1 MPELSISS
9 EKVCFLIVKAREFDV
24 QDGSSDTDSG
34 SNVSD
39 DRMIDVLEEGGENAV
54 QQEIR
59 TFVAEMDEEEKAD
72 LIGLLRLGRG
82 DGTMEEWDDMRT
94 EGFDEHAG
102 NVAAY
107 LLGEPM
113 LGDYLEEALSQF
125 GFSCAEFEIGRLS
138 HVRHYRPAR
147 APHAHAQ
154 ERAGRSRSGRA

>member
-34 SNVSD
+34 SNASD

-59 TFVAEMDEEEKAD
+59 TFIAEMDEEEKAD

-82 DGTMEEWDDMRT
+82 DGTMEEWDDMRA
-94 EGFDEHAG
+94 EGFGEHAG

-113 LGDYLEEALSQF
+113 LGDYLEEGLSQF
-125 GFSCAEFEIGRLS
+125 GFSCAEFEIGRL
-138 HVRHYRPAR
+138 
-147 APHAHAQ
+147 
-154 ERAGRSRSGRA
+154 

>member
-24 QDGSSDTDSG
+24 QEGSTDPDSG
-34 SNVSD
+34 SNASD
-39 DRMIDVLEEGGENAV
+39 DRVIDVLEEGGENAV

-82 DGTMEEWDDMRT
+82 DGTMEEWDEMRA
-94 EGFDEHAG
+94 EGFGEHAG

-107 LLGEPM
+107 LMGEPM
-113 LGDYLEEALSQF
+113 LGDYLEESLSQF
-125 GFSCAEFEIGRLS
+125 GFSCAEFEIGRL
-138 HVRHYRPAR
+138 
-147 APHAHAQ
+147 
-154 ERAGRSRSGRA
+154 